1 MKKHTKIYLDY
12 FSFDRCDFIPCE
24 VCGNPATDI
33 HHIDARGMGGSKT
46 KDYIENLQALC
57 RGCHIEYGDITDG
70 TTNWVQLTK
79 DFPYNKIRGMKMVAE
94 NINSLNSHLFRAK
107 VTWEVEV
114 DFCGI

>member
-1 MKKHTKIYLDY
+1 MDY

-57 RGCHIEYGDITDG
+57 RGCHIEYGDITDLKDMLKKIHLKYMQVYG
-70 TTNWVQLTK
+70 TK
-79 DFPYNKIRGMKMVAE
+79 
-94 NINSLNSHLFRAK
+94 
-107 VTWEVEV
+107 
-114 DFCGI
+114 